1 MLRGDE
7 KMSKLSKLTEEQV
20 HYLEENLRDIDFGSI
35 VITVHNG
42 KITQIDT
49 TEKKRFP
56 QTAQQV

>member
-1 MLRGDE
+1 
-7 KMSKLSKLTEEQV
+7 MSKLSKLTEEQV